1 MYVIDC
7 GQSVDILHPEANA
20 LLRRDLKTFLDSI
33 KKYIDLSDSF
43 EKIIAFI
50 TNEDEEE
57 GNFFESLLNVE

>member
-1 MYVIDC
+1 M
-7 GQSVDILHPEANA
+7 DILHPEANA

-50 TNEDEEE
+50 TNEDEEG

>member
-1 MYVIDC
+1 M
-7 GQSVDILHPEANA
+7 DILHPEANA

-33 KKYIDLSDSF
+33 KKYIDLNDSF